1 MYCTHCGKLN
11 PDGARFCIAC
21 GAPMATEEGSG
32 QAGDA
37 TPATDETRPLFEAQ
51 PQTRTARQPS
61 TAAQA
66 QYTAPSSSTTQP
78 QLTPLPP
85 QNSPYTAAY
94 AVTGSHPKKNDRGIV
109 VALCLIGSIALIGI
123 GLFAANVLLPKA
135 PASEPT
141 ASDASNADTAQD
153 NGSNAEDGSS
163 SSTGSSDGSASGN
176 SSAGNDGANSG
187 SSDAKSDPSSTS
199 SGFDADVHSNVPGS
213 ASNGS
218 SGSGKVVPSAQ
229 TGANGYIL
237 PDAATHTYT
246 REELASLSSGD
257 IQLAVNELL
266 ARHGREFNTPSIRDY
281 FESKSWYRPQYAP
294 QDFDAMPD
302 PLNSTEQANY
312 NLLIELRS
320 GQ

>member
-1 MYCTHCGKLN
+1 MYCTRCGKLN

-21 GAPMATEEGSG
+21 GAPMAAG
-32 QAGDA
+32 QVCQDSQNDA
-37 TPATDETRPLFEAQ
+37 APKETKTLFEVQPQPRSTAQ
-51 PQTRTARQPS
+51 P
-61 TAAQA
+61 
-66 QYTAPSSSTTQP
+66 SSTDRPQSTPPQP
-78 QLTPLPP
+78 QNPSYA
-85 QNSPYTAAY
+85 NAY
-94 AVTGSHPKKNDRGIV
+94 AKAYAAAGSHPKKNDRGIV

-135 PASEPT
+135 PQTGAAAESNASSADAANAAQGDSSNTDSASASEDSGDS
-141 ASDASNADTAQD
+141 AND
-153 NGSNAEDGSS
+153 NQNKNDD
-163 SSTGSSDGSASGN
+163 STD
-176 SSAGNDGANSG
+176 
-187 SSDAKSDPSSTS
+187 SDPSSTS
-199 SGFDADVHSNVPGS
+199 SGFNADVHADVPGS

-281 FESKSWYRPQYAP
+281 FESKSWYQPQYAP